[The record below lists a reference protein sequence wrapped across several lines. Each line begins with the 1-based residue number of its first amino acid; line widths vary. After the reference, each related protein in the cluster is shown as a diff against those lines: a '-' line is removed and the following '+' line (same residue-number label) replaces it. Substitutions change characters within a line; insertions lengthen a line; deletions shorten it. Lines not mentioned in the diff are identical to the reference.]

1 MINEKKHQAKT
12 LFFQSGL
19 NNSQIAS
26 LLNVSRRSISTWVK
40 EGDWNRL
47 KQSAKYLPSMLA
59 ENCYH
64 IIGHLTESYLS
75 ESRLTNPVTFK
86 EVEALHKL
94 TITAKKLQNRCT
106 INENMEL
113 FGYFMEMVSKRN
125 PELAQTIHPYID
137 EFISARASVYTQHIQ
152 PDTFN
157 SMGRIPFPEEDI
169 TEKQLDRQ
177 EEYFSDPDVIEA
189 YKRFGIPHP
198 YDEQP
203 PVDQP
208 LQETL
213 KEKIADNG
221 QKNQP
226 ADTIPLP
233 SHPDTPVGSS
243 AQVLRSK
250 VQPASH
256 IAIDDQWLS
265 PQNAQTKF
273 SGKTTEPQA
282 TGPVKNWKELKI
294 TPPPSDASAPAQPAP
309 ILSAPAE

>member
-1 MINEKKHQAKT
+1 MQNEKKHQAKT

-19 NNSQIAS
+19 NNSQIAT

-106 INENMEL
+106 LNENMEL
-113 FGYFMEMVSKRN
+113 FGYFMEMVSQRN
-125 PELAQTIHPYID
+125 PELARTIHPYID

-157 SMGRIPFPEEDI
+157 SMGRMPVPEENDE
-169 TEKQLDRQ
+169 EKRLDRQ
-177 EEYFSDPDVIEA
+177 EEYLSDPDVVEA
-189 YKRFGIPHP
+189 YKRCGIPHP

-203 PVDQP
+203 SPGQTTPPVTTE
-208 LQETL
+208 ETSGD
-213 KEKIADNG
+213 EPHN
-221 QKNQP
+221 
-226 ADTIPLP
+226 
-233 SHPDTPVGSS
+233 TPPETSRTDSKVRSS
-243 AQVLRSK
+243 AQFLRSK
-250 VQPASH
+250 MQPTSH
-256 IAIDDQWLS
+256 THIDNQPPS
-265 PQNAQTKF
+265 PKNAQIKF
-273 SGKTTEPQA
+273 PAQPGTANEKKPA
-282 TGPVKNWKELKI
+282 KNWRELKI
-294 TPPPSDASAPAQPAP
+294 TPPPAEGSPAGNNP
-309 ILSAPAE
+309 

>member
-1 MINEKKHQAKT
+1 MQNEKKHQAKT

-19 NNSQIAS
+19 NNTQIAT

-75 ESRLTNPVTFK
+75 ESRLTNPVTYK
-86 EVEALHKL
+86 EIEGLHKL
-94 TITAKKLQNRCT
+94 TLTAKKLQNRCT

-113 FGYFMEMVSKRN
+113 FGYFMEMVSQRN

-137 EFISARASVYTQHIQ
+137 EFISTRASVYTQHIQ

-157 SMGRIPFPEEDI
+157 SMGRIPFPEEDM

-177 EEYFSDPDVIEA
+177 EEYLSDPDVIEA
-189 YKRFGIPHP
+189 YQRFGIPHP

-203 PVDQP
+203 EQQIINEENIGD
-208 LQETL
+208 
-213 KEKIADNG
+213 G
-221 QKNQP
+221 QQHDP
-226 ADTIPLP
+226 ADTTARP
-233 SHPDTPVGSS
+233 SPSDHPVGSS
-243 AQVLRSK
+243 AQFLRSK
-250 VQPASH
+250 IQSTSH
-256 IAIDDQWLS
+256 TPIDYHQQS
-265 PQNAQTKF
+265 PGSAQIKF
-273 SGKTTEPQA
+273 SAEPA
-282 TGPVKNWKELKI
+282 ASAEKRPVNNWRELNI
-294 TPPPSDASAPAQPAP
+294 TPPPPGAPVQHSPAGSNP
-309 ILSAPAE
+309 

>member
-75 ESRLTNPVTFK
+75 ENRLTNPVTFK

-113 FGYFMEMVSKRN
+113 FGYFMEMVSQRN

-137 EFISARASVYTQHIQ
+137 EFISARASIYTQHIQ

-157 SMGRIPFPEEDI
+157 SMGRIPVTEEDI

-203 PVDQP
+203 VAEQASE
-208 LQETL
+208 QTT
-213 KEKIADNG
+213 KEEIAGDG
-221 QKNQP
+221 QQKQP
-226 ADTIPLP
+226 ADTIPVP
-233 SHPDTPVGSS
+233 SHTDTQVGNS

-250 VQPASH
+250 MQPASH
-256 IAIDDQWLS
+256 IAIENQQLS
-265 PQNAQTKF
+265 PQNAQIKF
-273 SGKTTEPQA
+273 PEKSNPPKAG
-282 TGPVKNWKELKI
+282 GMIKNWKKLKI
-294 TPPPSDASAPAQPAP
+294 TPPPSDASAPAQPGP
-309 ILSAPAE
+309 IL

>member
-19 NNSQIAS
+19 NNTQIAS

-106 INENMEL
+106 LNENMEL
-113 FGYFMEMVSKRN
+113 FGYFMEMVSQRN

-152 PDTFN
+152 PDKFN
-157 SMGRIPFPEEDI
+157 TMGRIPVTEEDT
-169 TEKQLDRQ
+169 TEKQIDRQ
-177 EEYFSDPDVIEA
+177 EEYLSDPDVVEA

-198 YDEQP
+198 FDEQP
-203 PVDQP
+203 PAEQP
-208 LQETL
+208 SQQII
-213 KEKIADNG
+213 KEEIAGEG
-221 QKNQP
+221 QQNQP

-233 SHPDTPVGSS
+233 SHPDTQVGSS

-250 VQPASH
+250 LHPTSH
-256 IAIDDQWLS
+256 AAIDDQRLS
-265 PQNAQTKF
+265 PKNTQIKF
-273 SGKTTEPQA
+273 TGKTTEPHA
-282 TGPVKNWKELKI
+282 NSPVKNWRELKI
-294 TPPPSDASAPAQPAP
+294 TPPPSDASAPAQLAP
-309 ILSAPAE
+309 VS

>member
-1 MINEKKHQAKT
+1 MQNEKKHQAKT

-19 NNSQIAS
+19 NNTQIAS

-75 ESRLTNPVTFK
+75 ESRLTNPITYK
-86 EVEALHKL
+86 EIEGLHKL
-94 TITAKKLQNRCT
+94 TLTAKKLQNRCT

-137 EFISARASVYTQHIQ
+137 EFISTRASVYTQHIQ

-157 SMGRIPFPEEDI
+157 SMGRIPFQEEDI

-177 EEYFSDPDVIEA
+177 EEYLSDPDVIEA
-189 YKRFGIPHP
+189 YKRCGIPHP

-203 PVDQP
+203 EQHTVNEENIGDGPQHD
-208 LQETL
+208 
-213 KEKIADNG
+213 
-221 QKNQP
+221 P
-226 ADTIPLP
+226 ADTTAHNSP
-233 SHPDTPVGSS
+233 SGHMVGSS
-243 AQVLRSK
+243 AQFLRSK
-250 VQPASH
+250 MQSTSH
-256 IAIDDQWLS
+256 TPIDNQHHS
-265 PQNAQTKF
+265 PGNAQIKF
-273 SGKTTEPQA
+273 PAQTVFAAETR
-282 TGPVKNWKELKI
+282 PVNNWRELNI
-294 TPPPSDASAPAQPAP
+294 TPPPPQG
-309 ILSAPAE
+309 

>member
-1 MINEKKHQAKT
+1 MLNEKKHQAKT

-47 KQSAKYLPSMLA
+47 KQSAKYLPSLLA

-75 ESRLTNPVTFK
+75 ESRMTNPITFK
-86 EVEALHKL
+86 EIEGLHRL
-94 TITAKKLQNRCT
+94 TLTAKKLQNRCT

-113 FGYFMEMVSKRN
+113 FGYFMEMVSQRN
-125 PELAQTIHPYID
+125 PELARSIHPYID

-157 SMGRIPFPEEDI
+157 SMGRIPVPEVDN
-169 TEKQLDRQ
+169 TEAQLDRQ
-177 EEYFSDPDVIEA
+177 EAYLSDPDVIEA
-189 YKRFGIPHP
+189 YKQWGIPHP

-203 PVDQP
+203 SSGEQTPP
-208 LQETL
+208 IT
-213 KEKIADNG
+213 KEENYG
-221 QKNQP
+221 EEPQNTP
-226 ADTIPLP
+226 TPT
-233 SHPDTPVGSS
+233 SHPDPNVGSS
-243 AQVLRSK
+243 AQFLGSK
-250 VQPASH
+250 MQQTSHTPIEDQRIPPKNTQIKFPVKTSGPDAS
-256 IAIDDQWLS
+256 
-265 PQNAQTKF
+265 
-273 SGKTTEPQA
+273 
-282 TGPVKNWKELKI
+282 GPVKNWKELKI

-309 ILSAPAE
+309 VSVAPAP

>member
-1 MINEKKHQAKT
+1 MQNEKKHQAKT

-19 NNSQIAS
+19 NNTQIAS

-75 ESRLTNPVTFK
+75 ERRLTNPVTYK
-86 EVEALHKL
+86 EIEGLHKL
-94 TITAKKLQNRCT
+94 TLTAKKLQNRCT

-113 FGYFMEMVSKRN
+113 FGYFMEMVSHRN

-137 EFISARASVYTQHIQ
+137 EFISTRASVYTQHIQ

-157 SMGRIPFPEEDI
+157 SMGRIPVTEEDI
-169 TEKQLDRQ
+169 SELQLDRQ

-189 YKRFGIPHP
+189 YKRCGIPHP

-203 PVDQP
+203 EQQIVKEENTVDGPQN
-208 LQETL
+208 
-213 KEKIADNG
+213 A
-221 QKNQP
+221 P
-226 ADTIPLP
+226 ADTPPSP
-233 SHPDTPVGSS
+233 SHPDTQVGSS
-243 AQVLRSK
+243 AQFLGSK
-250 VQPASH
+250 MQPTSH
-256 IAIDDQWLS
+256 IAIDDQQPS
-265 PQNAQTKF
+265 PQNAQIKF
-273 SGKTTEPQA
+273 PAQPKA
-282 TGPVKNWKELKI
+282 TSEKRRPNNWKELKI
-294 TPPPSDASAPAQPAP
+294 TPTPPQG
-309 ILSAPAE
+309 

>member
-19 NNSQIAS
+19 NNTQIAS

-125 PELAQTIHPYID
+125 PQLAQTIHPYID
-137 EFISARASVYTQHIQ
+137 EFISTRASVYTQHIQ

-157 SMGRIPFPEEDI
+157 SMGRIPFTEEDI

-177 EEYFSDPDVIEA
+177 EEYFNDPDVIEA

-203 PVDQP
+203 SSGQP
-208 LQETL
+208 TPEITNE
-213 KEKIADNG
+213 EKTDNE
-221 QKNQP
+221 P
-226 ADTIPLP
+226 HDAPP
-233 SHPDTPVGSS
+233 SHPDAQVGSS
-243 AQVLRSK
+243 AQLLRSK
-250 VQPASH
+250 MQPASH
-256 IAIDDQWLS
+256 TAIDYHQPS
-265 PQNAQTKF
+265 PGNTQIKFPAQH
-273 SGKTTEPQA
+273 
-282 TGPVKNWKELKI
+282 TGPDITEHVKNWRGLKKHV
-294 TPPPSDASAPAQPAP
+294 PPLEQR
-309 ILSAPAE
+309 

>member
-19 NNSQIAS
+19 NNTQIAS

-75 ESRLTNPVTFK
+75 ESRLTNPVTYK
-86 EVEALHKL
+86 EIEGLHRL
-94 TITAKKLQNRCT
+94 TLTAKKLQNRCT

-113 FGYFMEMVSKRN
+113 FGYFLEMVSQRN
-125 PELAQTIHPYID
+125 PELARTIHPYID

-177 EEYFSDPDVIEA
+177 EEYFNDPDVIEA

-203 PVDQP
+203 SPEQSTQQIINEENTGDEP
-208 LQETL
+208 LAEPGNT
-213 KEKIADNG
+213 
-221 QKNQP
+221 P
-226 ADTIPLP
+226 PLP

-243 AQVLRSK
+243 AQFLRSK
-250 VQPASH
+250 MQPTSH
-256 IAIDDQWLS
+256 IAIDNQRSS
-265 PQNAQTKF
+265 PENTQIKFPAQP
-273 SGKTTEPQA
+273 GEPDVSQ
-282 TGPVKNWKELKI
+282 PVKSWRELKI
-294 TPPPSDASAPAQPAP
+294 TPPPPGSSADRN
-309 ILSAPAE
+309 I

>member
-1 MINEKKHQAKT
+1 MLNEKKHQAKT

-75 ESRLTNPVTFK
+75 ESRMTNPITFK
-86 EVEALHKL
+86 EIEGLHRL
-94 TITAKKLQNRCT
+94 TLTAQKLQNRCT

-113 FGYFMEMVSKRN
+113 FGYFMEMVSQRN
-125 PELAQTIHPYID
+125 PELARNIHPYID

-157 SMGRIPFPEEDI
+157 SMGRIPVPEVDN
-169 TEKQLDRQ
+169 TEAQLDRQ
-177 EEYFSDPDVIEA
+177 EQYLSDPDVIEA
-189 YKRFGIPHP
+189 YKQWGIPHP

-203 PVDQP
+203 SSDQP
-208 LQETL
+208 VSPITNEEISPEPPKSTPPETSHTDTQVGRSAQFL
-213 KEKIADNG
+213 GSKMKQTSHTPIDNQQPS
-221 QKNQP
+221 QKSIQIKFPAQP
-226 ADTIPLP
+226 AT
-233 SHPDTPVGSS
+233 PDITQPK
-243 AQVLRSK
+243 RS
-250 VQPASH
+250 
-256 IAIDDQWLS
+256 WR
-265 PQNAQTKF
+265 
-273 SGKTTEPQA
+273 
-282 TGPVKNWKELKI
+282 ELTI
-294 TPPPSDASAPAQPAP
+294 TPPPADNPTGN
-309 ILSAPAE
+309 II

>member
-1 MINEKKHQAKT
+1 MINEKKYQAKP

-19 NNSQIAS
+19 NNTQIAT

-64 IIGHLTESYLS
+64 IIGHLTETYLS
-75 ESRLTNPVTFK
+75 ESRIANPVTYK
-86 EVEALHKL
+86 EIEGLHKL
-94 TITAKKLQNRCT
+94 TLTAKKLQNRCT
-106 INENMEL
+106 LNENMEL
-113 FGYFMEMVSKRN
+113 FGYFMEMVSQRN

-157 SMGRIPFPEEDI
+157 SMGRIPVPEEDI

-189 YKRFGIPHP
+189 YKRCGIPHP
-198 YDEQP
+198 YD
-203 PVDQP
+203 DQP
-208 LQETL
+208 TSQIINE
-213 KEKIADNG
+213 ENAGDV
-221 QKNQP
+221 P
-226 ADTIPLP
+226 HDEPLNTPLAP
-233 SHPDTPVGSS
+233 SHSETKVGST

-250 VQPASH
+250 MQPTSH
-256 IAIDDQWLS
+256 TVIDNQQLS
-265 PQNAQTKF
+265 PKNTQTKF
-273 SGKTTEPQA
+273 PAQSGQSDPTSVA
-282 TGPVKNWKELKI
+282 KNWREVI
-294 TPPPSDASAPAQPAP
+294 TAGKQQSPPEWRS
-309 ILSAPAE
+309 

>member
-1 MINEKKHQAKT
+1 MINEKKHQAKA

-19 NNSQIAS
+19 NNTQIAS

-113 FGYFMEMVSKRN
+113 FGYFMEMVSQRN
-125 PELAQTIHPYID
+125 PELAQAIHPYID

-157 SMGRIPFPEEDI
+157 SMGRIPFTEEDI

-177 EEYFSDPDVIEA
+177 EEYLSDPDVIEA
-189 YKRFGIPHP
+189 YKRCGIPHP

-203 PVDQP
+203 SVDQSSQHIIKEEIAVDG
-208 LQETL
+208 LQ
-213 KEKIADNG
+213 
-221 QKNQP
+221 NQP
-226 ADTIPLP
+226 TDTIPLA
-233 SHPDTPVGSS
+233 SHPDSQVGST

-250 VQPASH
+250 TQSTSHAPIDNQPP
-256 IAIDDQWLS
+256 S
-265 PQNAQTKF
+265 PKTAQIKF
-273 SGKTTEPQA
+273 PA
-282 TGPVKNWKELKI
+282 HPVGGNEKGTAKNWKEVKI
-294 TPPPSDASAPAQPAP
+294 TPPSAEGSPAGHS
-309 ILSAPAE
+309 L

>member
-75 ESRLTNPVTFK
+75 ENRLTNPVTFK

-113 FGYFMEMVSKRN
+113 FGYFIEMVSKRN

-137 EFISARASVYTQHIQ
+137 EFISARASIYIQHIQ

-157 SMGRIPFPEEDI
+157 SMGRIPVTEEDI

-198 YDEQP
+198 YDEQT
-203 PVDQP
+203 VAEQP
-208 LQETL
+208 SEQII
-213 KEKIADNG
+213 KEEIADNG
-221 QKNQP
+221 QQNQP
-226 ADTIPLP
+226 ANTIPLP
-233 SHPDTPVGSS
+233 SHTDTQVESS

-250 VQPASH
+250 MQPGSH
-256 IAIDDQWLS
+256 IAIENQQLS
-265 PQNAQTKF
+265 PKNAQIKF
-273 SGKTTEPQA
+273 PEKSNPLKAGGIT
-282 TGPVKNWKELKI
+282 KNWKVLKI

-309 ILSAPAE
+309 IL

>member
-12 LFFQSGL
+12 LFFQTGL
-19 NNSQIAS
+19 TNTQIAS

-75 ESRLTNPVTFK
+75 ESRLTNPVTYK
-86 EVEALHKL
+86 EIEGLHRL
-94 TITAKKLQNRCT
+94 TLTAKKLQNRCT
-106 INENMEL
+106 LNENMEL
-113 FGYFMEMVSKRN
+113 FSYFMEMVSQRN
-125 PELAQTIHPYID
+125 PDLARTIHPYID

-177 EEYFSDPDVIEA
+177 EEYLSDPDVIEA
-189 YKRFGIPHP
+189 YKRCGIPHP

-203 PVDQP
+203 SSDQP
-208 LQETL
+208 TPEGINEEDPVNEPPNEPGNTP
-213 KEKIADNG
+213 
-221 QKNQP
+221 P
-226 ADTIPLP
+226 AP
-233 SHPDTPVGSS
+233 SHPAPQTGST

-250 VQPASH
+250 MQPASH
-256 IAIDDQWLS
+256 STIDYQRPS
-265 PQNAQTKF
+265 PENTQINFSAQLADSDT
-273 SGKTTEPQA
+273 SE
-282 TGPVKNWKELKI
+282 PVKNWRGL
-294 TPPPSDASAPAQPAP
+294 TNNSQR
-309 ILSAPAE
+309 

>member
-19 NNSQIAS
+19 NNTQIAS

-106 INENMEL
+106 LNENMEL
-113 FGYFMEMVSKRN
+113 FGYFMEMVSQRN
-125 PELAQTIHPYID
+125 PELARTIHPYID

-157 SMGRIPFPEEDI
+157 SMGRMPVPEENDE
-169 TEKQLDRQ
+169 EKRLDRQ
-177 EEYFSDPDVIEA
+177 EEYLSDPDVIEA
-189 YKRFGIPHP
+189 YKRCGIPHP

-203 PVDQP
+203 EQQIVN
-208 LQETL
+208 EENT
-213 KEKIADNG
+213 ADVP
-221 QKNQP
+221 QHEP
-226 ADTIPLP
+226 ATAIPLP
-233 SHPDTPVGSS
+233 SHPDTQVGRS
-243 AQVLRSK
+243 AQFLGSK
-250 VQPASH
+250 MQPASH
-256 IAIDDQWLS
+256 IAIDYQQQL
-265 PQNAQTKF
+265 PQNAQIKIPAQPAAP
-273 SGKTTEPQA
+273 SEKRR
-282 TGPVKNWKELKI
+282 VSNWRELKI
-294 TPPPSDASAPAQPAP
+294 TPPPPQG
-309 ILSAPAE
+309 

>member
-19 NNSQIAS
+19 NNTQIAT

-75 ESRLTNPVTFK
+75 ESRLTNPVTYK
-86 EVEALHKL
+86 EIEGLHRL
-94 TITAKKLQNRCT
+94 TLTAKKLQNRCT

-113 FGYFMEMVSKRN
+113 FGYFMEMVSQRN

-137 EFISARASVYTQHIQ
+137 EFISTRASVYTQHIQ

-157 SMGRIPFPEEDI
+157 SMGRIPFQEEDI

-177 EEYFSDPDVIEA
+177 EEYLSDPDVIEA
-189 YKRFGIPHP
+189 YKRCGIPHP

-203 PVDQP
+203 SPDQP
-208 LQETL
+208 NPQDINEENTGEVPLHE
-213 KEKIADNG
+213 
-221 QKNQP
+221 P
-226 ADTIPLP
+226 ADTPPIT
-233 SHPDTPVGSS
+233 SHPDTPVGST

-250 VQPASH
+250 MQPTSH
-256 IAIDDQWLS
+256 TAIDNQQLS
-265 PQNAQTKF
+265 QKTNQIKFPAQPTGGNEKRNA
-273 SGKTTEPQA
+273 
-282 TGPVKNWKELKI
+282 KNWKELTI
-294 TPPPSDASAPAQPAP
+294 TPPPTEGSPTGNNP
-309 ILSAPAE
+309 